1 MKIIGVS
8 GGIGSGKSMVCKIFA
23 TLGIPI
29 YVADD
34 RAKWLLNNDELLK
47 NKVIKLLGIESYTP
61 EGMYDRTWVAAQV
74 FNNPTLLQALN
85 AIVHPRVYEDTEE
98 WAKQNANKPYVIKEA
113 ALFKKAGEGNN
124 LDFLVVVTAPIE
136 LRVARV
142 KQRDPQRSEQEIND
156 IIARQMPDDKRLE
169 NADFVIL
176 NDEAHLLIPQ
186 VLSLHQQFLN
196 SDTTNEDTAN

>member
-1 MKIIGVS
+1 M
-8 GGIGSGKSMVCKIFA
+8 
-23 TLGIPI
+23 
-29 YVADD
+29 
-34 RAKWLLNNDELLK
+34 
-47 NKVIKLLGIESYTP
+47 
-61 EGMYDRTWVAAQV
+61 
-74 FNNPTLLQALN
+74 
-85 AIVHPRVYEDTEE
+85 
-98 WAKQNANKPYVIKEA
+98 
-113 ALFKKAGEGNN
+113 
-124 LDFLVVVTAPIE
+124 TAPIE

-196 SDTTNEDTAN
+196 SNTTNEDTAN